1 MHSDIDWIALQEFS
15 EKVTKSGNDPANF
28 LSDEWEPVKI
38 ALAKLAKE
46 EDHEGL
52 IKLRNMYNDLLARDS
67 FWGNQIVQD
76 LDSLSIHSA
85 RKTGNMAELGHYLG
99 SRGHNFHRQGF
110 HQKAIEAFTESYE
123 VYLASDQKKQAIRSY
138 YMTSLCYRAL
148 NQRDKAKKILQDVLN
163 QLDENDHWQGNPK
176 QVLAWIMQDEGKIS
190 SAEQLLREALA
201 HFQMSENSDI
211 LIAGACT
218 DLGEIMSLQH
228 KYTESNDFF
237 HRSLSIYQNYSGQYN
252 RQKARTLLK
261 IAESHMRQKDFD
273 KAYDLLSEADQL
285 VSMQGHYYDL
295 MWRIEIANAII
306 FAHRRNFKNM
316 LLKLQMALRYR
327 KILGLSNWYL
337 GKQFIDRMIKGIGL
351 PR

>member
-1 MHSDIDWIALQEFS
+1 MNSGIDWIALQAFS

-28 LSDEWEPVKI
+28 LADDWEAVRV
-38 ALAKLAKE
+38 ALAKLEKE
-46 EDHEGL
+46 EDHEGI

-67 FWGNQIVQD
+67 LWGSQIIQD
-76 LDSLSIHSA
+76 LDALSINSA
-85 RKTGNMAELGHYLG
+85 RKTGNMTELGHYLG

-110 HQKAIEAFTESYE
+110 HQKAIAAFTESYK
-123 VYLASDQKKQAIRSY
+123 VYFASGQKKQAIRSY

-148 NQRDKAKKILQDVLN
+148 NQRDKAKDILQHVLS
-163 QLDENDHWQGNPK
+163 QLDENDPWQGNPK

-190 SAEQLLREALA
+190 SAEQLLSEALV

-228 KYTESNDFF
+228 KYIESNDYFQ
-237 HRSLSIYQNYSGQYN
+237 RSLSIYQNYLGQYN
-252 RQKARTLLK
+252 RQEARTLLK
-261 IAESHMRQKDFD
+261 IAESYMRQKDFN
-273 KAYDLLSEADQL
+273 KAYDLLSKADQL
-285 VSMQGHYYDL
+285 ISMQGHYYDL
-295 MWRIEIANAII
+295 MWRIEIANVII
-306 FAHRRNFKNM
+306 FAHRRKFKNM
-316 LLKLQMALRYR
+316 LLKLQMVFRYR

-337 GKQFIDRMIKGIGL
+337 VKQFIERMIKGIGL